1 MSPSTTQHFK
11 AKLQII
17 GINPFVEVPESVLQT
32 LFIEAQKDKG
42 PIPIRGKVN
51 GKPFQQTLVRYRGLW
66 RLYVNTLMLKD
77 SPKRIGET
85 LEFSVAFDPK
95 DRTLTPPLKFLEAL
109 EGNPNAKEAFDNLRP
124 HLQKEI
130 IRYLLML
137 KRESSLTEN
146 IVRAIGFLE
155 GKNQFVGREPHN
167 TIKHQTTLL

>member
-1 MSPSTTQHFK
+1 MISSTTQHFK

-17 GINPFVEVPESVLQT
+17 GINPFIEVPESVLQT

-42 PIPIRGKVN
+42 LIPIRSKVN

-95 DRTLTPPLKFLEAL
+95 DRTLTPTLKLLEAL
-109 EGNPNAKEAFDNLRP
+109 EGNPNTKEGFDNLRP

-146 IVRAIGFLE
+146 IVRAIDFLE
-155 GKNQFVGREPHN
+155 GKTN
-167 TIKHQTTLL
+167 LLAESPITP